1 MAEDSKIILN
11 SDDQSLGTIQ
21 IAPRVLEI
29 IAGIAA
35 SEVDGVSKMYGTFA
49 NSVSELLGRRSD
61 YRRGVKIA
69 NDQDELAIDVDV
81 YVEYGVSVPKVAG
94 LIQERIKQQVALMT
108 NLQVIE
114 ANVHVKG
121 IVAAAEDQ
129 TVDPD
134 DIYGEKK
141 DEEEAGDHE

>member
-1 MAEDSKIILN
+1 MAEDSRIILN
-11 SDDQSLGTIQ
+11 DDDQSLGTIQ

-35 SEVDGVSKMYGTFA
+35 SEVDGVSKMYGTLA
-49 NSVSELLGRRSD
+49 NSVSELLGRSD
-61 YRRGVKIA
+61 FRRGVKIA

-108 NLQVIE
+108 SLKVTE
-114 ANVHVKG
+114 VNVHVKG
-121 IVAAAEDQ
+121 IVAAVEDQ

-134 DIYGEKK
+134 DIFGEKK
-141 DEEEAGDHE
+141 DDEEAGDQE

>member
-1 MAEDSKIILN
+1 MAEESKIVL
-11 SDDQSLGTIQ
+11 SSEDKSLGTIQ
-21 IAPRVLEI
+21 ISPRVLEI

-35 SEVDGVSKMYGTFA
+35 SEIDGVSKMYGSFA
-49 NSVSELLGRRSD
+49 NSVSELLGRSD
-61 YRRGVKIA
+61 RRRGVKLSS
-69 NDQDELAIDVDV
+69 NDEKLSLDVDV

-108 NLQVIE
+108 NLQVTE
-114 ANVHVKG
+114 VNVHVKG

-134 DIYGEKK
+134 DIFGEKK

>member
-1 MAEDSKIILN
+1 MAEDSRIILN
-11 SDDQSLGTIQ
+11 DDDQSLGTIQ

-35 SEVDGVSKMYGTFA
+35 SEVDGVSKMYGTLA
-49 NSVSELLGRRSD
+49 NSVSELLGRSD
-61 YRRGVKIA
+61 FRRGVKIA

-81 YVEYGVSVPKVAG
+81 YVEYGISVPKVAG

-108 NLQVIE
+108 SLKVTE
-114 ANVHVKG
+114 VNVHVKG
-121 IVAAAEDQ
+121 IVAAVEDQ

-134 DIYGEKK
+134 DIFGEKK
-141 DEEEAGDHE
+141 DDEEAGDQE

>member
-35 SEVDGVSKMYGTFA
+35 SEVDGVSKMSGSLS
-49 NSVSELLGRRSD
+49 NSVSELLGRSD
-61 YRRGVKIA
+61 YRRGVKIVN
-69 NDQDELAIDVDV
+69 NDDNEIVIDVDV
-81 YVEYGVSVPKVAG
+81 YVKYGVEVPKIAG
-94 LIQERIKQQVALMT
+94 LIQQRIKQQIALMT
-108 NLQVIE
+108 NLHVTE
-114 ANVHVKG
+114 VNVHVKG
-121 IVAAAEDQ
+121 IVTAAEDQ

-134 DIYGEKK
+134 DIFGEKK
-141 DEEEAGDHE
+141 NDEAGEQE

>member
-49 NSVSELLGRRSD
+49 NSVSELLGRSD

-108 NLQVIE
+108 SLKVTE
-114 ANVHVKG
+114 VNVHVKG
-121 IVAAAEDQ
+121 IVAPVEDQ
-129 TVDPD
+129 AVDPD
-134 DIYGEKK
+134 DIFGEKK
-141 DEEEAGDHE
+141 DNEEAGDHE

>member
-49 NSVSELLGRRSD
+49 NSVSELLGRSD

-108 NLQVIE
+108 SLKVTE
-114 ANVHVKG
+114 VNVHVKG
-121 IVAAAEDQ
+121 IVAAVEDQ

-134 DIYGEKK
+134 DIFGEKK
-141 DEEEAGDHE
+141 DNEEAGDHE

>member
-35 SEVDGVSKMYGTFA
+35 SEVDGVSKMYSTLA
-49 NSVSELLGRRSD
+49 SSVSELLGRSD

-69 NDQDELAIDVDV
+69 NNEDELAIDVDV
-81 YVEYGVSVPKVAG
+81 YVQYGVSVPKIAG
-94 LIQERIKQQVALMT
+94 LIQKRIKQQVALMT
-108 NLQVIE
+108 NLTVTE
-114 ANVHVKG
+114 VNVHVKG
-121 IVAAAEDQ
+121 IVADIEDQ

-134 DIYGEKK
+134 DIFGEKK
-141 DEEEAGDHE
+141 NDEAEEQE

>member
-35 SEVDGVSKMYGTFA
+35 SEVDGVSKMYSTLA
-49 NSVSELLGRRSD
+49 SSVSELLGRSD

-69 NDQDELAIDVDV
+69 NNEDELAIDVDV
-81 YVEYGVSVPKVAG
+81 YVQYGVSVPKIAG

-108 NLQVIE
+108 NLTVTE
-114 ANVHVKG
+114 VNVHVKG
-121 IVAAAEDQ
+121 IVADVENQ

-134 DIYGEKK
+134 DIFGEKK
-141 DEEEAGDHE
+141 NDEAEEQE